1 MSETIEQTL
10 ITELSDHHVK
20 TQALIERARNAVKE
34 ATESAAYMGV
44 LIDKV
49 AASKK
54 STVYQW
60 MSEHAK
66 VDGQAARSYSLAH
79 KTSLKRLAHSD
90 RRCLL
95 HLGILESQISSHKP
109 ERVKRPPV
117 SLNTKIHRANS
128 SILEHVK
135 TRPVGSMSANEKL
148 VLKNN
153 LEALAKL
160 YVEASR

>member
-54 STVYQW
+54 VAALKKKLSKEEKRVKDRVRHVF
-60 MSEHAK
+60 S
-66 VDGQAARSYSLAH
+66 ARSKS
-79 KTSLKRLAHSD
+79 KK
-90 RRCLL
+90 
-95 HLGILESQISSHKP
+95 E
-109 ERVKRPPV
+109 
-117 SLNTKIHRANS
+117 
-128 SILEHVK
+128 
-135 TRPVGSMSANEKL
+135 
-148 VLKNN
+148 KNN
-153 LEALAKL
+153 ILKDNRKLYAENLEQNQEKKRVQKQKWREALKHKEL
-160 YVEASR
+160 EKKK